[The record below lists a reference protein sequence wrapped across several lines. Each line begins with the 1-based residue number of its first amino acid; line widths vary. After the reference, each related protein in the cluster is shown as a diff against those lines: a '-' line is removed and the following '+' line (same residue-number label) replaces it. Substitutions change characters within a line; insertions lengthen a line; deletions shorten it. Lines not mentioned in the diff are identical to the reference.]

1 MTALTIL
8 QVLAVVAIQTE
19 LSNKHDEKRGVSM
32 MLEEQ
37 GIPDVVENGSQRLGV
52 LILEFRG

>member
-1 MTALTIL
+1 M
-8 QVLAVVAIQTE
+8 LAVVAIQTE